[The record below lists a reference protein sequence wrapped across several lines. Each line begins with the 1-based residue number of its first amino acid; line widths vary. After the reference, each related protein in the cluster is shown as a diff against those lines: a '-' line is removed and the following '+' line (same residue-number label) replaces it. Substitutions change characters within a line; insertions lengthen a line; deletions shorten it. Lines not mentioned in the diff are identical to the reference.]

1 MIVSL
6 CILQDPHDSIKIES
20 LYSKLKKHRTTVE
33 RMLAR
38 ILVKKYPP
46 KTEYVSMKN
55 ILDWDLWPL
64 LITIHSMFIIYV
76 LNYYYNPYIFPC
88 IESGHMVDK
97 DGGENWSQSSLP
109 EHTEL
114 VCTLAES
121 TLEDFFS
128 KCTSTI
134 SIEDVK
140 MVENRESQIIKL
152 HSATITC
159 SPGEK
164 KSKAEEFS
172 SLIQQRIQQVKN
184 FTAKKNILASLCRK
198 LSTKQS
204 PIIEGNHCDIYTFTT
219 KSTVDFEYSMAVGTD
234 WYNSIEFFLVYVLV
248 TMPLNGCGQNGN
260 IPGFLFPPFFWS
272 SLISFLV

>member
-1 MIVSL
+1 MNLLLLLETLDNPHWIITDVFTDAVIQGFDTMVKSIHPKCILMIVSL
-6 CILQDPHDSIKIES
+6 CILQGPQDSFKVES
-20 LYSKLKKHRTTVE
+20 LYSKLKKHRTTVG
-33 RMLAR
+33 R
-38 ILVKKYPP
+38 ILDKMLGKIYPP
-46 KTEYVSMKN
+46 KTEYVSMKT

-88 IESGHMVDK
+88 IESGHMVGK
-97 DGGENWSQSSLP
+97 DGGENRSQSSLP
-109 EHTEL
+109 EHSDL

-134 SIEDVK
+134 SIGDVK
-140 MVENRESQIIKL
+140 MIEMRESQIIKL
-152 HSATITC
+152 HGATLTC

-172 SLIQQRIQQVKN
+172 SLIQQRIQQVN
-184 FTAKKNILASLCRK
+184 IFTEKKNILASLCRK

-204 PIIEGNHCDIYTFTT
+204 LIIEGN
-219 KSTVDFEYSMAVGTD
+219 
-234 WYNSIEFFLVYVLV
+234 
-248 TMPLNGCGQNGN
+248 Q
-260 IPGFLFPPFFWS
+260 
-272 SLISFLV
+272 SL